1 VKNIGF
7 KNAPRGIRAFSDTQP
22 FSKEGAEMNKTDIRT
37 YAVIVLGMLGLM
49 IFQLVSPVDRP
60 ENING
65 LSQMQLIHMESE
77 RVDMPGHASGTHLTA
92 GICALLLVGYLFWF
106 MVRKFQ
112 TDSRAASLAQKNSLY
127 TISLAT
133 GRTEYELFHK
143 SAEGWSVSVERI
155 DRDFKRYMADQV
167 MPHYAMDFVRKNREQ
182 IDESLFVKKEIKP
195 TSWSDWAIAI
205 LVFPGSVLMLYALMV
220 LFDRY

>member
-1 VKNIGF
+1 
-7 KNAPRGIRAFSDTQP
+7 
-22 FSKEGAEMNKTDIRT
+22 
-37 YAVIVLGMLGLM
+37 
-49 IFQLVSPVDRP
+49 
-60 ENING
+60 
-65 LSQMQLIHMESE
+65 
-77 RVDMPGHASGTHLTA
+77 
-92 GICALLLVGYLFWF
+92 

>member
-1 VKNIGF
+1 
-7 KNAPRGIRAFSDTQP
+7 
-22 FSKEGAEMNKTDIRT
+22 
-37 YAVIVLGMLGLM
+37 
-49 IFQLVSPVDRP
+49 
-60 ENING
+60 
-65 LSQMQLIHMESE
+65 MESE

-143 SAEGWSVSVERI
+143 SAEKWSVSVEQI

-182 IDESLFVKKEIKP
+182 IDESLIVKKEIKP

>member
-1 VKNIGF
+1 
-7 KNAPRGIRAFSDTQP
+7 
-22 FSKEGAEMNKTDIRT
+22 MNKTDVKT
-37 YAVIVLGMLGLM
+37 CAVIVLGMLGLM
-49 IFQLVSPVDRP
+49 IFQFISPVDRP

-65 LSQMQLIHMESE
+65 LSQMQANRIESL
-77 RVDMPGHASGTHLTA
+77 RADMPGQASGIHLTA

-106 MVRKFQ
+106 MIRKFQ
-112 TDSRAASLAQKNSLY
+112 VDSRAESLAKKNSLY

-133 GRTEYELFHK
+133 GRTEYDLFQK

-182 IDESLFVKKEIKP
+182 IDESLFVKKDTKP
-195 TSWSDWAIAI
+195 ASWSDWAIAV
-205 LVFPGSVLMLYALMV
+205 LVFPGSILMLYALMA